1 MASFLWASPGGA
13 QIDNLDDDCAPL
25 SLDLETLAAGR
36 GPAPAGAA
44 RPPVAFVKRRVIL
57 PPPFRKLPGIQ
68 LAGIFSSLI
77 DLLEKVRGRGSEEEA
92 EQEKCERVMR
102 GQRQCQ
108 RRTWFVPEYAV
119 PSPRRVPAWQNPIR
133 RAISS
138 AIRTKIMAVCRFG
151 VRLLLECRMVEK
163 TRACWVKIRGRIQE
177 GMKVEMK

>member
-1 MASFLWASPGGA
+1 VASFLWASPGGA
-13 QIDNLDDDCAPL
+13 QIDNLDDDCASL

-57 PPPFRKLPGIQ
+57 PPPFRKLPGIE

-102 GQRQCQ
+102 VNVSVNDVPGSCQ
-108 RRTWFVPEYAV
+108 NTPFRHLGGYQLGKFR
-119 PSPRRVPAWQNPIR
+119 
-133 RAISS
+133 
-138 AIRTKIMAVCRFG
+138 
-151 VRLLLECRMVEK
+151 
-163 TRACWVKIRGRIQE
+163 
-177 GMKVEMK
+177 